1 MSSKDVAL
9 KERMEYIWLAGLSR
23 HFVASKKYA
32 CYFLESIYNA
42 ATSKHVILGG
52 IGMTR
57 ETKQS
62 LGGKAR
68 AEKLSDQ
75 KRSDIASVAAKARW
89 VKEEEGGGLPKA
101 THRGEL
107 KIGELHIPCAVL
119 DDGRRVISELGI
131 TTALGSRSGAS
142 KRKKKSAENEGSL
155 LPVFLA
161 PSQLYSHI
169 SDELRSGP
177 LKPIFY
183 KDGRGKV
190 VGYSAEVLPA
200 VCDVWLKAREAGD
213 LQAQQLVRAQNAEIL
228 LRALAKIG
236 IVALV
241 DEATGY
247 QQDRDRD
254 ELHKLLAIYLSAE
267 RLQWAKRFPDEF
279 YKQIYRLKGWNWPNQ
294 GKRTPLL
301 GKITNQI
308 VYDKLP
314 DGVLTELQ
322 NRNPTNQNTKRRLWK
337 HHQFLSEDIGQPDLR
352 DHLLQ
357 LIAIMRISPNW
368 RIFEKHLLAAFPIS
382 GDQIPLIEEDF

>member
-1 MSSKDVAL
+1 MARK
-9 KERMEYIWLAGLSR
+9 
-23 HFVASKKYA
+23 
-32 CYFLESIYNA
+32 
-42 ATSKHVILGG
+42 
-52 IGMTR
+52 
-57 ETKQS
+57 TKQS
-62 LGGKAR
+62 LGGAAR

-75 KRSDIASVAAKARW
+75 ERSAIASVAAKARW
-89 VKEEEGGGLPKA
+89 VKESEEGGLPKA

-107 KIGELHIPCAVL
+107 QIGDFRIPCAVL

-142 KRKKKSAENEGSL
+142 KRKKKSAENEGAL
-155 LPVFLA
+155 LPIFLA

-177 LKPIFY
+177 LQPIFY

-213 LQAQQLVRAQNAEIL
+213 LQTQQYARAQNAEIL
-228 LRALAKIG
+228 MRALAKIG
-236 IVALV
+236 IVALI

-247 QQDRDRD
+247 QKDRDRD
-254 ELHKLLAIYLSAE
+254 ELHKLLAVYLTEE

-279 YKQIYRLKGWNWPNQ
+279 YRQIYRLKNWRWPNE

-314 DGVLTELQ
+314 EGVLNELQ
-322 NRNPTNQNTKRRLWK
+322 HRNPTLPGTKRRQWK

-357 LIAIMRISPNW
+357 LIAIMRISPTW
-368 RIFEKHLLAAFPIS
+368 KTFEKHLLAAFPTS
-382 GDQIPLIEEDF
+382 GDQIPLLDDDF

>member
-1 MSSKDVAL
+1 MA
-9 KERMEYIWLAGLSR
+9 R
-23 HFVASKKYA
+23 
-32 CYFLESIYNA
+32 
-42 ATSKHVILGG
+42 T
-52 IGMTR
+52 
-57 ETKQS
+57 TKQS

-68 AEKLSDQ
+68 AEKLTEQ

-89 VKEEEGGGLPKA
+89 AKETDEGSLPKA

-107 KIGELHIPCAVL
+107 KIGDLRVPCAVL
-119 DDGRRVISELGI
+119 EDGQRIISEHGI

-142 KRKKKSAENEGSL
+142 KRKKKSAENEGAP
-155 LPVFLA
+155 LPIFLA

-169 SDELRSGP
+169 TEELQSGP
-177 LKPIFY
+177 LQPVYY
-183 KDGRGKV
+183 KDGRRKV
-190 VGYSAEVLPA
+190 VGYGAEVLPA

-213 LQAQQLVRAQNAEIL
+213 LQPQQLARAQNAEIL
-228 LRALAKIG
+228 MRALAKIG

-254 ELHKLLAIYLSAE
+254 ELHKLLAVYLSEE

-279 YKQIYRLKGWNWPNQ
+279 YRQIYRLKGWSWPNH
-294 GKRTPLL
+294 GKRTPFL
-301 GKITNQI
+301 GKITNHI

-314 DGVLTELQ
+314 EGVLGKLQ
-322 NRNPTNQNTKRRLWK
+322 DRNPTNPNTKRRQWK

-357 LIAIMRISPNW
+357 LIAIMRISSSW
-368 RIFEKHLLAAFPIS
+368 RVFEKHLTAAFPNS
-382 GDQIPLIEEDF
+382 GDQLPLIDDDDF